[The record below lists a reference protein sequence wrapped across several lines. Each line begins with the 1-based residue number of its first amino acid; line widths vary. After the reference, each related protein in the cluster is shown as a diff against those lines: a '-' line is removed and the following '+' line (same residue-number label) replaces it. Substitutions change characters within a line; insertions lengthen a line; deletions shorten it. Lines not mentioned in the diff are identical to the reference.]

1 MCLNKLH
8 SIYSTNSYRAFE
20 VLVKTHVLV
29 VVQYEHNVL
38 LFNFS

>member
-8 SIYSTNSYRAFE
+8 SFFSTNCCGTFE
-20 VLVKTHVLV
+20 MLVKAHVLV
-29 VVQYEHNVL
+29 VQYERNVL